1 MENQE
6 LRIGAQMRCPQM
18 TQMGSGAAA
27 APRVGDATVEK
38 GAEAGGV
45 IKTQK

>member
-18 TQMGSGAAA
+18 TQMGGGAAS
-27 APRVGDATVEK
+27 APRAGDATVAR